1 MAAPCRWRS
10 QVKHGKRQ
18 MTDVPETIDLNWIGR
33 GLVALHDDSRALRSD
48 MDMLIRIVV
57 RLDNTVNALREDV
70 RTLWSSQRDLRQRLE
85 AVEDRER

>member
-1 MAAPCRWRS
+1 MA
-10 QVKHGKRQ
+10 
-18 MTDVPETIDLNWIGR
+18 DVPENIDLNWIGR
-33 GLVALHDDSRALRSD
+33 GLVALQDDSRALRSD

-85 AVEDRER
+85 AVEDRGR

>member
-1 MAAPCRWRS
+1 
-10 QVKHGKRQ
+10 